1 MFFCNITSISI
12 PQSKAFFSISAFSI
26 FDLLILFNMMCLLM
40 HLFLMM
46 SFDHMLS
53 VVSVG
58 FMAAM
63 VLHVT
68 FHGSFVGL
76 SVSGHMMTDDGGGMV
91 LSMCGMNL
99 LVLVVGGCVTSVSS
113 SLGMVTTMV
122 LGCLMFELA
131 KEVDS
136 VNN

>member
-1 MFFCNITSISI
+1 MNT
-12 PQSKAFFSISAFSI
+12 

-40 HLFLMM
+40 HLFFMM

-53 VVSVG
+53 MVSVR
-58 FMAAM
+58 FVAAM
-63 VLHVT
+63 VLHMT

-76 SVSGHMMTDDGGGMV
+76 GVSWHMVSGDGGSMV

-122 LGCLMFELA
+122 LGCLMFVLA